1 MRIGQTGIRRLPVHQ
16 VESILKQIG
25 IGVSS
30 YGTTM
35 MKRSAPKVILWTAIT
50 DCSGDECSCQ
60 QAILHAILLSREV
73 AIAKVK
79 QVRALAVADTL
90 MQSTCDPPYTVL

>member
-50 DCSGDECSCQ
+50 DCSGDECHLPIGNLTRDLAQ
-60 QAILHAILLSREV
+60 QGSGYR
-73 AIAKVK
+73 
-79 QVRALAVADTL
+79 
-90 MQSTCDPPYTVL
+90 